1 MFDAT
6 VPKKDVIETISRMI
20 KNAVPKEEIFSSVK
34 NRYSEFN
41 PDVLALRISA
51 FVSDEIKSKYKLPV
65 YLLVV
70 SMIVDMVFG
79 LLSLISMPPKKL
91 VAAVWVVS
99 VLFYIISILFI
110 AGFLRYKLTYFTTA
124 VSLYSLFLLLVIHG
138 WIVYPF
144 SGMLV
149 LQTLDVVLTLLF
161 LVLLRKSIF
170 PNINF
175 WGNVK
180 KGVNKNYIF

>member
-1 MFDAT
+1 MFDST

-20 KNAVPKEEIFSSVK
+20 KNAVPKDEIFSSVK
-34 NRYSEFN
+34 NRYSGFN
-41 PDVLALRISA
+41 PDALALRISA
-51 FVSDEIKSKYKLPV
+51 FVSDEIKRKNKLPV
-65 YLLVV
+65 YLLVA
-70 SMIVDMVFG
+70 SMIVDMFFG
-79 LLSLISMPPKKL
+79 LLTLINMPPQKL
-91 VAAVWVVS
+91 ITAVWVLS
-99 VLFYIISILFI
+99 ALFYVVHILFI
-110 AGFLRYKLTYFTTA
+110 VGFLRYKLAYFTTA
-124 VSLYSLFLLLVIHG
+124 VSLYSLFLFLVIHG

-149 LQTLDVVLTLLF
+149 LQTLDVVFTLLF
-161 LVLLRKSIF
+161 LALLRKSIF